1 MKPGITIYDIADK
14 AGVSIAT
21 VSRVLNNNP
30 RVSSGTRDR
39 VCTIAKAM
47 GYQPHASARSLA
59 KKQSHLISA
68 VIPMMTSYF
77 YLEVLQGVQDR
88 IAESEFDLLVHAAP
102 QLEDVDEVLDQAL
115 SKGRAAGVLLFSSP
129 LTEKRITRMQHSR
142 QPVVLVDRFHKAF
155 DSVSIDNEKGGY
167 MAAEHLFELGYRRLG
182 LITANPESTP
192 SMKRMEGYLRAHK
205 ERNIASTPDFIVSES
220 DPQLHGYTE
229 EAGYEGMRKILA
241 REHRPE
247 AVFVVSDIQALGAM
261 RAVEDAGL
269 SVPHDIALVGFD
281 DIIISR
287 YVGLSTLRQP
297 MYDMGKMAMDLLLKR
312 LHMPQTPVK
321 HTVFLPELISRNS
334 STPIAGQ

>member
-1 MKPGITIYDIADK
+1 MKSGLTIYDIADK

-39 VCTIAKAM
+39 VCAIAKEM

-59 KKQSHLISA
+59 KKQSHLVSA

-102 QLEDVDEVLDQAL
+102 RLEDVDEMLEQAL

-129 LTEKRITRMQHSR
+129 LTPKRITRMQHSK
-142 QPVVLVDRFHKAF
+142 QPVVLVDRFHEAF
-155 DSVSIDNEKGGY
+155 DSVSIDNETGGY
-167 MAAEHLFELGYRRLG
+167 MAAQHLFDMGFERLG
-182 LITANPESTP
+182 LIMANPESAP
-192 SMKRMEGYLRAHK
+192 SMKRMEGYLRAHE
-205 ERNIASTPDFIVSES
+205 ERGIAYIPQYVVSES

-229 EAGYEGMRKILA
+229 EAGYAGMKKMLA
-241 REHRPE
+241 MKDRPE
-247 AVFVVSDIQALGAM
+247 AVFAVSDIQALGAI

-269 SVPHDIALVGFD
+269 SVPHDMGLVGFD

-297 MYDMGKMAMDLLLKR
+297 MYEMGKKAMDLLLHR
-312 LHMPQTPVK
+312 LQVPEASIK
-321 HTVFLPELISRNS
+321 HTVFSPSLIKRNS
-334 STPIAGQ
+334 SARIVS